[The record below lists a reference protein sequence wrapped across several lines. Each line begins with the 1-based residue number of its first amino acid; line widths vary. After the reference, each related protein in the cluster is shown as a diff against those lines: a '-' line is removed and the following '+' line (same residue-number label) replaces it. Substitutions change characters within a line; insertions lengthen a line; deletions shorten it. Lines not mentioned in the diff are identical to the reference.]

1 MPSCS
6 ITSLGS
12 SSFRPDFTQIGR
24 TILSPLAL
32 AVLCC
37 IFSSCASNSVG
48 PALTNQEFT
57 QAGLGGPT
65 VPTFWNSPIAPEVGQ
80 IFKREQG
87 ADGSVWF
94 SPLFS
99 GMATEVKASS
109 YTGWNGSADYSHTTD
124 EGPNLDVALAY
135 LGASASVKGEYI
147 KSITVSAKDTSIQYL
162 KNPLGLQ
169 YNILNNKNT
178 YPSYIDLIVKDSA
191 NLRHSRLPDSAATY
205 WMVTT
210 ILYSKDFNFEIKR
223 TRDLQG
229 SVGTG
234 TSGKLADLVSAGAIP
249 SGSIS
254 VGTKNNTDSSIS
266 GKLTTEFPIFVR
278 IVPIIADTSGDLTL
292 ANGSLVPPFE
302 ESLR

>member
-1 MPSCS
+1 MPSYLTACFAS
-6 ITSLGS
+6 
-12 SSFRPDFTQIGR
+12 
-24 TILSPLAL
+24 ILSRLDKTPNRPSLLVAL
-32 AVLCC
+32 MLGAVCC
-37 IFSSCASNSVG
+37 VFSGCAENGVG
-48 PALTNQEFT
+48 PGLTHQEFT
-57 QAGLGGPT
+57 SAGLGGPT

-80 IFKREQG
+80 IFKREHGQ
-87 ADGSVWF
+87 DGSVWF

-99 GMATEVKASS
+99 GMATAVKAST
-109 YTGWNGSADYSHTTD
+109 YTGWNESADYSHTTD
-124 EGPNLDVALAY
+124 EGPNLDVTLAY

-147 KSITVSAKDTSIQYL
+147 KAITVSAKATSIQYL

-169 YNILNNKNT
+169 YNILNDRNS

-191 NLRHSRLPDSAATY
+191 NLRHSRLPESSATY

-223 TRDLQG
+223 TRDIQG

-234 TSGKLADLVSAGAIP
+234 TSGKIAQLVTAGAIP

-254 VGTKNNTDSSIS
+254 IGTKNNTDSSIS
-266 GKLTTEFPIFVR
+266 GKLNTEFPIFVR
-278 IVPIIADTSGDLTL
+278 IVPIIADTSGDLEL
-292 ANGSLVPPFE
+292 ATESLVPPFE